1 MTLFA
6 LIVILAYLVAIG
18 DGAIRLGRFL
28 KGVERDAQQTIK
40 NRKRC

>member
-28 KGVERDAQQTIK
+28 KGVEDDAQQTIK
-40 NRKRC
+40 NRKR

>member
-1 MTLFA
+1 MTLFI
-6 LIVILAYLVAIG
+6 LIVVLAYLVALY

-28 KGVERDAQQTIK
+28 KGVERDAEQTFI